1 MLQNSAPRFRA
12 QYPADA
18 SCVGVICGE
27 VKAVAREFGI
37 QGEGLS
43 DVVLAVSEAAKNAV
57 AHADGPRVGLS
68 VDVADRE
75 MRVTISG
82 VNEVCLTF
90 GVTPLNDATNHLH
103 DSAVRRL
110 DEALLEQARLSTSFD
125 AAVGTSSEVGAYVRL
140 KLAGEQ
146 VAARQTW
153 LNWVDHESHRGMNA

>member
-1 MLQNSAPRFRA
+1 MLPNSVPRFRA
-12 QYPADA
+12 QYAADA
-18 SCVGVICGE
+18 SCVRVICGE

-37 QGEGLS
+37 QGQELS
-43 DVVLAVSEAAKNAV
+43 DVAFTVSEAATNAV
-57 AHADGPRVGLS
+57 ANADGPRVGVR

-75 MRVTISG
+75 MLVTISG
-82 VNEVCLTF
+82 GTEVLLSF
-90 GVTPLNDATNHLH
+90 EVTPLNAATNHLH

-110 DEALLEQARLSTSFD
+110 DEALLEQERLSTSFD

-153 LNWVDHESHRGMNA
+153 LNWVDHESHRA